1 MTATRLKPVDV
12 VVVGTGIV
20 GSILS
25 KELADARLKVVALE
39 RGRAIDPQHDF
50 AAPYTYDELKYD
62 RHSDIFQDLSRETL
76 TFRNSAR
83 ETALPM
89 REMGSFKPGEAVG
102 GTSLHWGTHSRRM
115 LPWDFE
121 PRSRTIERYGKGRI
135 PEDCTSQDWGLTYEE
150 LEPYYDQFEH
160 LYGVGGKAGNL
171 NGVIQP
177 GGNPFEGPR
186 SREYPNPPSPMTY
199 AGTMFAT
206 ACREL
211 GYHPHVNPVA
221 AQTQAYVNP
230 YKLML
235 GQCIRGGFCSSHAC
249 SMGAKANPLT
259 TVMPVLAKQSN
270 FELRPLSNV
279 IRVNLDSDRKRA
291 TGVTYLD
298 ASGREFEQPADLVI
312 LAAYTF
318 NNVRLMLLSGI
329 GEPYDPVANRGVVGR
344 NYSYQ
349 PGGRVNV
356 FFEEKAFNPFMG
368 GGARGTAIDEFN
380 GDNFDHAGVDFFGGA
395 YIAVSSPGA
404 MPIRSLNVP
413 PGTPRWGAE
422 WKRAIA
428 RYYQRNFTVRMSG
441 GCQSYRQN
449 YLDLDPTYRDANG
462 LPLLRMTFDWG
473 ENERKVSAWVT
484 KKAEEIA
491 KAMNPSRMSAQPT
504 TGHYDIVPYQ
514 STHNIGGA
522 VMGADPATSAV
533 NKYLQ
538 SWDVSNV
545 FVIGGSAFP
554 QNSANPP
561 TGTIGALACWAADAI
576 KEQYLKRPGALV

>member
-1 MTATRLKPVDV
+1 MATKLKPVDA
-12 VVVGTGIV
+12 VVVGTGVV
-20 GSILS
+20 GSILA
-25 KELADARLKVVALE
+25 KELTDAGLRVVALE

-50 AAPYTYDELKYD
+50 ATPSTYDELKFD
-62 RHSDIFQDLSRETL
+62 RHSDIFQDLSRETI
-76 TFRNSAR
+76 TFRNNAS
-83 ETALPM
+83 EMALPM

-102 GTSLHWGTHSRRM
+102 GTALHWGTHSRRL

-121 PRSRTIERYGKGRI
+121 TRSRTVERYGKERI
-135 PEDCTSQDWGLTYEE
+135 PENCTSQDWGLTYEE
-150 LEPYYDQFEH
+150 LEPYFDQFEH

-199 AGTMFAT
+199 AGTMFAK
-206 ACREL
+206 ASEEL
-211 GYHPHVNPVA
+211 GYKPHVNPVA
-221 AQTQAYVNP
+221 AQTQAYMNP

-235 GQCIRGGFCSSHAC
+235 GQCIRGGFCTSHAC
-249 SMGAKANPLT
+249 SQGAKASPIT
-259 TVMPVLAKQSN
+259 TIIPALLKQDN
-270 FELRPLSNV
+270 CEIRPLSNV
-279 IRVNLDSDRKRA
+279 IKVNLDSDRKRA

-298 ASGREFEQPADLVI
+298 ASGREFEQPADIVV

-329 GEPYDPVANRGVVGR
+329 GTPYDPVANKGVVGR

-349 PGGRVNV
+349 SHGRVTM

-368 GGARGTAIDEFN
+368 GGARGTSIDEFN
-380 GDNFDHAGVDFFGGA
+380 GDNFDHSELDFFGGA
-395 YIAVSSPGA
+395 HLNVASSGA
-404 MPIRSLNVP
+404 MPIRSVQVP
-413 PGTPRWGAE
+413 AGTPKWGSE
-422 WKRAIA
+422 WKHAAA
-428 RYYQRNFTVRMSG
+428 RYYQRNFSIRLSG
-441 GCQSYRQN
+441 ACQSYRQN

-462 LPLLRMTFDWG
+462 MPLLRMTFDWG
-473 ENERKVSAWVT
+473 ENERRSIDWIT

-491 KAMNPSRMSAQPT
+491 KAMNPSRMNSAGEH
-504 TGHYDIVPYQ
+504 GHYDIVPYQ

-545 FVIGGSAFP
+545 FVVGGSAFP

-561 TGTIGALACWAADAI
+561 TETIGMLACWAAD
-576 KEQYLKRPGALV
+576 KNGLEQLTT

>member
-1 MTATRLKPVDV
+1 MSSRGDLEGATH
-12 VVVGTGIV
+12 
-20 GSILS
+20 
-25 KELADARLKVVALE
+25 AR
-39 RGRAIDPQHDF
+39 RF
-50 AAPYTYDELKYD
+50 
-62 RHSDIFQDLSRETL
+62 
-76 TFRNSAR
+76 
-83 ETALPM
+83 
-89 REMGSFKPGEAVG
+89 
-102 GTSLHWGTHSRRM
+102 

-121 PRSRTIERYGKGRI
+121 TRSRTVERYGKSRI
-135 PEDCTSQDWGLTYEE
+135 PDDCTSQDWGITYEE

-171 NGVIQP
+171 NGEIQP

-199 AGTMFAT
+199 AGTMFAN

-230 YKLML
+230 YRLML

-249 SMGAKANPLT
+249 SMSAKANPLT
-259 TVMPVLAKQSN
+259 TVLPALIRQAN

-279 IRVNLDSDRKRA
+279 IKVNLDSEAKRA

-298 ASGREFEQPADLVI
+298 ASGREFEQPAELVI

-329 GEPYDPVANRGVVGR
+329 GEPYDPARNRGVVGR

-349 PGGRVNV
+349 SAGRVTC
-356 FFEEKAFNPFMG
+356 FFEEKVFNPFMG
-368 GGARGTAIDEFN
+368 GGARATAIDEFN
-380 GDNFDHAGVDFFGGA
+380 GDNFDHSGLDFFGGA
-395 YIAVSSPGA
+395 YLSVASGGA
-404 MPIRSLNVP
+404 MPIRSIHVP

-422 WKRAIA
+422 WKRAA
-428 RYYQRNFTVRMSG
+428 AHYYQRNFTVRLHG
-441 GCQSYRQN
+441 ACQSYRQN
-449 YLDLDPTYRDANG
+449 CLDLDPNYRDANG

-473 ENERKVSAWVT
+473 DNERKASAWIT

-491 KAMNPSRMSAQPT
+491 KAMNPSRMSAEPT
-504 TGHYDIVPYQ
+504 AGHYDIVPYQ

-522 VMGADPATSAV
+522 AMCADPATSAV

-538 SWDVSNV
+538 SWDVPNLFVSDGSLFCSSGSSN
-545 FVIGGSAFP
+545 
-554 QNSANPP
+554 P
-561 TGTIGALACWAADAI
+561 TLTIVALALRQADHIRASM
-576 KEQYLKRPGALV
+576 KRGDV

>member
-1 MTATRLKPVDV
+1 MSATKLKPVDA
-12 VVVGTGIV
+12 VVVGTGVV
-20 GSILS
+20 GSILA
-25 KELADARLKVVALE
+25 KELADAGLRVLALE
-39 RGRAIDPQHDF
+39 RGRLIDPQHDF
-50 AAPYTYDELKYD
+50 AAPSTFDELKYD

-76 TFRNSAR
+76 TFRNNAR

-102 GTSLHWGTHSRRM
+102 GTALHWGTHARRL
-115 LPWDFE
+115 LPWNFE
-121 PRSRTIERYGKGRI
+121 SRSRTEARYGSKRI
-135 PEDCTSQDWGLTYEE
+135 PADCNLQDWGVTYEE

-186 SREYPNPPSPMTY
+186 SREFPNPPAPMTY
-199 AGTMFAT
+199 SQALFAD
-206 ACREL
+206 ACREM

-221 AQTQAYVNP
+221 GQTQAYLNP

-235 GQCIRGGFCSSHAC
+235 GQCIRGGFCNSHAC
-249 SMGAKANPLT
+249 SQGAKANPLT
-259 TVMPVLAKQSN
+259 AVLPALLKQPN

-279 IRVNLDSDRKRA
+279 TRVNLDSDRKRA

-312 LAAYTF
+312 LGAYTF

-349 PGGRVNV
+349 PHGRVTL
-356 FFEEKAFNPFMG
+356 FFEDRVFNPFMG
-368 GGARGTAIDEFN
+368 GSARGAAIDEFN
-380 GDNFDHAGVDFFGGA
+380 GDNFDHAELDFIGGS
-395 YIAVSSPGA
+395 YMAVSNPGA
-404 MPIRSLNVP
+404 MPIRSIQVP

-422 WKRAIA
+422 WKRAAA
-428 RYYQRNFTVRMSG
+428 RYYQRNLSIRLSG
-441 GCQSYRQN
+441 DCLSYRQN
-449 YLDLDPTYRDANG
+449 YLDLDPTYKDANG
-462 LPLLRMTFDWG
+462 LPLLRMTFDWQD
-473 ENERKVSAWVT
+473 NERKATAWIV

-491 KAMNPSRMSAQPT
+491 RAMKPARTSSSGLHGP
-504 TGHYDIVPYQ
+504 YDIVPYQ

-545 FVIGGSAFP
+545 FVIGGSSFP
-554 QNSANPP
+554 QITANPP
-561 TGTIGALACWAADAI
+561 TATIGMLACWAADAI
-576 KEQYLKRPGALV
+576 KDQYLKRPGPLV